1 MDIAEEYIK
10 FLCGKPFNFVAQKIE
25 DIEIRFFD
33 FENVVAKHVPACDEI
48 TEGLGDNLIVWN
60 CNIKEGEY
68 LGKVV
73 NGHSI
78 MGRGFFIVKG
88 DSEQDLIQKSNWV
101 LSKFNMEQKG
111 VEA

>member
-1 MDIAEEYIK
+1 M
-10 FLCGKPFNFVAQKIE
+10 L
-25 DIEIRFFD
+25 
-33 FENVVAKHVPACDEI
+33 ENVVAKHVPACDEI
-48 TEGLGDNLIVWN
+48 TEGLGDDLIVWN